1 MFLGLNPQ
9 LVFISRIALPIC
21 EFVWIVHSCNLKYTY
36 VLLLYIHWLEW
47 LTGWLTYHRIDLEL
61 LRLENKEEYEQ
72 AWKAKNNKVIEPTL
86 PNSFDFD
93 DFAALNG
100 NTGSGAT
107 LSAEQRR
114 DIRLVKK
121 SPQMYCADRCVS
133 TGHCDVLEDVLEM
146 DAMEVIKFCKD
157 CVLSVEEEPCD
168 IPEKLLDGDYDFGSA
183 LMP

>member
-1 MFLGLNPQ
+1 MKNLRSITLSLAILGLSENA
-9 LVFISRIALPIC
+9 VSFS
-21 EFVWIVHSCNLKYTY
+21 VHSSLRLRNHVSGTESTTSL
-36 VLLLYIHWLEW
+36 HLEDSVANM
-47 LTGWLTYHRIDLEL
+47 IDLEL
-61 LRLENKEEYEQ
+61 LRLENKEEYEKV
-72 AWKAKNNKVIEPTL
+72 WKAKNNKVIEPTL
-86 PNSFDFD
+86 PTSFDFD
-93 DFAALNG
+93 DFAALNE

-114 DIRLVKK
+114 DIRLAKK